1 MATVSSDVSGLA
13 GNKSEKTSYD
23 TIPYDAPLDNL
34 NTILKKRGLS
44 AETLPGWARKKS
56 QAGNDSK
63 NLTLPTVDLRG
74 KRVILTGSNSGIGR
88 EAALQMAEWGANLVL
103 GCRPNP
109 PPHEMHPDAV
119 VAECIQA
126 AKKAGNV
133 IEAEWWPIDHAD
145 LSTVDSFAQR
155 WLATGH
161 ALDILCSNI
170 GMGAKRPVPEEQAQK
185 GEKYRKTVDGFEE
198 VHSVN
203 FLGHV
208 QLILS
213 LLPALARAS
222 EPRVVCTTSCFHYLG
237 KFDMQNWN
245 GEKDDAGIGGVQ
257 FYQNSKLKYQIWLTE
272 LQRRLLLHPEYRHIT
287 VNGCHP
293 GFVNSGIW
301 AMPGRGWIGWIQ
313 EKITRFAATNL
324 GINSQQ
330 GSLAI
335 LHVATSPEAGPD
347 PKTQGVGKES
357 GGGGGRYFNRIWEDE
372 SMPHCEDADCRSR
385 VWRKVDDE
393 LKLSEK
399 GLLDVLGVFGTV

>member
-1 MATVSSDVSGLA
+1 MTSSNLRNSVAS
-13 GNKSEKTSYD
+13 KSEQSSFD
-23 TIPYDAPLDNL
+23 TIPYDAPLENL

-44 AETLPGWARKKS
+44 PESLPGWARKKS
-56 QAGNDSK
+56 QAGSNSK
-63 NLTLPTVDLRG
+63 HLTVPSADLRG
-74 KRVILTGSNSGIGR
+74 KRVIITGSNSGIGR
-88 EAALQMAEWGANLVL
+88 EAALQMAAWGAHLVL

-119 VAECIQA
+119 VSECIEV

-145 LSTVDSFAQR
+145 LKTVDAFAQR

-170 GMGAKRPVPEEQAQK
+170 GMGAKRPVPEDQAK
-185 GEKYRKTVDGFEE
+185 RGEKYRKTVDGFEE

-208 QLILS
+208 QLILG
-213 LLPALARAS
+213 LLQALARAS

-237 KFDMQNWN
+237 KFNIQNWN
-245 GEKDDAGIGGVQ
+245 GEQDDAGIGGVQ
-257 FYQNSKLKYQIWLTE
+257 FYQNSKLRYQIWLTE

-301 AMPGRGWIGWIQ
+301 AMPGMGWISWIQ
-313 EKITRFAATNL
+313 EKITRFLATNL
-324 GINSQQ
+324 GIDSQQ

-335 LHVATSPEAGPD
+335 LHVATSLEAGPD
-347 PKTQGVGKES
+347 PKIQGVGKQG

-372 SMPHCEDADCRSR
+372 AMPHCEDPDCRSR
-385 VWRKVDDE
+385 VWRRANDE
-393 LKLSEK
+393 LKLSDK
-399 GLLDVLGVFGTV
+399 GFLDILGVLGTV